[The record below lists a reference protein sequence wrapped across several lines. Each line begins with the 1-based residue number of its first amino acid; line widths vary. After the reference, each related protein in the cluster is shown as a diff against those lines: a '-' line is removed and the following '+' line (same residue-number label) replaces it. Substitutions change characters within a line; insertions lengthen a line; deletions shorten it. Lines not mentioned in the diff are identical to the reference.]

1 AYKIQVPKGTKMLK
15 GVTASQTQYLK
26 GTNTVQEYREG
37 GAMQYWIN
45 KVSNS
50 WLQ

>member
-1 AYKIQVPKGTKMLK
+1 
-15 GVTASQTQYLK
+15 ASQTQYLES
-26 GTNTVQEYREG
+26 TSIVQEYREG

-45 KVSNS
+45 KVDNN